1 MIARLSGRSE
11 SVRGRGWPI
20 PAFLAV
26 VAVVVAWTA
35 WLQLRP
41 GVAVGG
47 RGRETVDPAVL
58 RADLETIVGDGTPRV
73 VGTPGA
79 AAGRDRIAGILQS
92 LGLAVERQR
101 TRIER
106 RAGAVD
112 VENLVAMIDGS
123 GGDDRPVLAV
133 IAHSD
138 SVPGS
143 PGASDD
149 GAGVAALCAV
159 ARALVARP
167 PVHDVL
173 LLVTDG
179 EERGLLGAQA
189 FMAQHPAAGSIGAV
203 VNLDA
208 RGASGPAAIF
218 ELGPQSAW
226 LAAIIADFVPAPRT
240 QSLAAAIY
248 ERMPNGTDFT
258 VFLEAGMTGFNV
270 AFIGDVAAYHRPEDT
285 VERQCPWTR
294 AHLAQTALGLVRG
307 LDARWPSDAAP
318 PADRAVFGDLL
329 GVAVLRWPEGWTPW
343 VVGLSALVLAAGC
356 LRARIRDAMGPEL
369 LRLAVQHL
377 GPHRGAGDGASE
389 VPRLPSLAHGV
400 SLAFSACLVVVV
412 ASAALGWALAAG
424 ASASGVDV
432 AVAPVRS
439 WSIALLGWLAA
450 AALAAGA
457 GSWLAPRATPWDVVM
472 GTWAVWAA
480 PTAAAAWVLPAAS
493 MPLAVP
499 LAAAAGACLFARLRP
514 SGGGGIVALAGA
526 CAAIATW
533 IPLEPLVFD
542 ALGLAIG
549 AFNGLRAGLV
559 AMTAV
564 PVVAIAVRARGR

>member
-1 MIARLSGRSE
+1 MIVRLSGRSE
-11 SVRGRGWPI
+11 FVGGRGPPI
-20 PAFLAV
+20 PAFLSV

-41 GVAVGG
+41 GAAVGG
-47 RGRETVDPAVL
+47 PGGEPVDPAML
-58 RADLETIVGDGTPRV
+58 RADLEAIVGDGTPRV

-92 LGLAVERQR
+92 LGLAVDRQR
-101 TRIER
+101 IRIDR

-112 VENLVAMIDGS
+112 VENLVATIEGS

-133 IAHSD
+133 VAHSD

-167 PVHDVL
+167 PAHDVL

-189 FMAQHPAAGSIGAV
+189 FMAQHPAAASLGAV

-226 LAAIIADFVPAPRT
+226 LSEIVADFVPAPRT

-258 VFLEAGMTGFNV
+258 VFLEAGLTGFNV

-285 VERQCPWTR
+285 VERQSPWTR

-307 LDARWPSDAAP
+307 LDARWPREGAP

-329 GVAVLRWPEGWTPW
+329 GVAVLRWPEGWSTW
-343 VVGLSALVLAAGC
+343 IVGMSALALATGS
-356 LRARIRDAMGPEL
+356 LRARMRDAIRP
-369 LRLAVQHL
+369 
-377 GPHRGAGDGASE
+377 
-389 VPRLPSLAHGV
+389 PSLAHGV
-400 SLAFSACLVVVV
+400 SLAFVACLVVVM
-412 ASAALGWALAAG
+412 ASAVLGWGLSAG
-424 ASASGVDV
+424 ASASGIDL
-432 AVAPVRS
+432 AGAPLRS
-439 WSIALLGWLAA
+439 WSIALLGWCAA
-450 AALAAGA
+450 ALLAAGA
-457 GSWLAPRATPWDVVM
+457 GTWLARRCTPWDAVM
-472 GTWAVWAA
+472 GAWAVWVA
-480 PTAAAAWVLPAAS
+480 PTSAAAWALPAAS

-499 LAAAAGACLFARLRP
+499 LAAAAGACLVARLRP
-514 SGGGGIVALAGA
+514 SGGAGIVALAGA
-526 CAAIATW
+526 CAAILTW

-542 ALGLAIG
+542 ALGLAVG

-564 PVVAIAVRARGR
+564 PVVAIAVGARLR

>member
-11 SVRGRGWPI
+11 SVRETGWPI
-20 PAFLAV
+20 PAFLSV

-41 GVAVGG
+41 GAMVGG
-47 RGRETVDPAVL
+47 HGREPVDPVVL
-58 RADLETIVGDGTPRV
+58 RADLESIVGDGTPRV
-73 VGTPGA
+73 VGTAGA

-92 LGLAVERQR
+92 LGLAVDRQR
-101 TRIER
+101 IRIER

-112 VENLVAMIDGS
+112 LENLVATIEGTGS
-123 GGDDRPVLAV
+123 DDRPVLAV
-133 IAHSD
+133 VAHSD

-167 PVHDVL
+167 PAHDVL

-189 FMAQHPAAGSIGAV
+189 FMAQHPAAASLVAV

-226 LAAIIADFVPAPRT
+226 LAAIVADFVPAPRT
-240 QSLAAAIY
+240 QSLAAAVY

-258 VFLEAGMTGFNV
+258 VFLEAGLTGFNV
-270 AFIGDVAAYHRPEDT
+270 AFIGDVAAYHRAEDT
-285 VERQCPWTR
+285 VERQSPWTR

-307 LDARWPSDAAP
+307 LDARWPREGAP
-318 PADRAVFGDLL
+318 PAGRAVFGDLL
-329 GVAVLRWPEGWTPW
+329 GIAVLRWPEGWTTW
-343 VVGLSALVLAAGC
+343 IVVVSALALATGC
-356 LRARIRDAMGPEL
+356 LRARVRDCMGPEL
-369 LRLAVQHL
+369 LRLAAQHL
-377 GPHRGAGDGASE
+377 GPGVEAGD
-389 VPRLPSLAHGV
+389 VHRLPSLAHGV
-400 SLAFSACLVVVV
+400 SLAFVACLAVVA
-412 ASAALGWALAAG
+412 ASAALGWGLGAG
-424 ASASGVDV
+424 ASASGIDL
-432 AVAPVRS
+432 AGSPVRT
-439 WSIALLGWLAA
+439 WSIGLLGWCAA
-450 AALAAGA
+450 ALLAAGA
-457 GSWLAPRATPWDVVM
+457 GTWLARRCTPWDAVL
-472 GTWAVWAA
+472 GAWAVWLA
-480 PTAAAAWVLPAAS
+480 PTAAAAWALPAAS
-493 MPLAVP
+493 VPLAVP
-499 LAAAAGACLFARLRP
+499 LAAAAGACVYARLRP
-514 SGGGGIVALAGA
+514 SGGAAVVALAGA
-526 CAAIATW
+526 CAAVVAW
-533 IPLEPLVFD
+533 VPLEPLVFD
-542 ALGLAIG
+542 ALGIAVG

-564 PVVAIAVRARGR
+564 PLVAIAVRGR

>member
-1 MIARLSGRSE
+1 MIPRLSGRSD
-11 SVRGRGWPI
+11 SVRARGRGI
-20 PAFLAV
+20 PAILSV
-26 VAVVVAWTA
+26 VALMIGWTA

-41 GVAVGG
+41 GVLPGG
-47 RGRETVDPAVL
+47 RPADSVDAGVL
-58 RADLETIVGDGTPRV
+58 RADLEAIVGDGTPRV

-79 AAGRDRIAGILQS
+79 AAGRDRIAGILES
-92 LGLAVERQR
+92 LGLRVERQR

-106 RAGAVD
+106 RAGTVD
-112 VENLVAMIDGS
+112 IENLVATI
-123 GGDDRPVLAV
+123 GGTGPDDAPAIAV
-133 IAHSD
+133 VAHSD

-189 FMAQHPAAGSIGAV
+189 FMAQHAAAASLRAV

-226 LAAIIADFVPAPRT
+226 LADVIADFVPAPRT

-258 VFLEAGMTGFNV
+258 VFLEAGASGFNV

-285 VERQCPWTR
+285 VERQSPWTR
-294 AHLAQTALGLVRG
+294 AHLARTAVGLVRG
-307 LDARWPSDAAP
+307 LDARWPRDGVV
-318 PADRAVFGDLL
+318 PAGRAVFGDVL
-329 GVAVLRWPEGWTPW
+329 GAWVIRWPEPWTPW
-343 VVGLSALVLAAGC
+343 IVGIAALVLGSGI
-356 LRARIRDAMGPEL
+356 LRARMGT
-369 LRLAVQHL
+369 AW
-377 GPHRGAGDGASE
+377 
-389 VPRLPSLAHGV
+389 PSLAAGV
-400 SLAFSACLVVVV
+400 SRSFVACFLVVVV
-412 ASAALGWALAAG
+412 SAVLGWLMSTAASATGIDPIRAPARAWA
-424 ASASGVDV
+424 
-432 AVAPVRS
+432 
-439 WSIALLGWLAA
+439 IAIVGWLAA
-450 AALAAGA
+450 GVLSFGAGA
-457 GSWLAPRATPWDVVM
+457 WLGRRVAPWDAVIGAWAVWLAP
-472 GTWAVWAA
+472 
-480 PTAAAAWVLPAAS
+480 AAAASWMLPSAS
-493 MPLAVP
+493 MLLVVP
-499 LAAAAGACLFARLRP
+499 LVASSVACIAGRLRPERGAGAVAFAGAAAA
-514 SGGGGIVALAGA
+514 VV
-526 CAAIATW
+526 TW

-542 ALGLAIG
+542 ALGLSLG

-559 AMTAV
+559 CMLAV
-564 PVVAIAVRARGR
+564 PTVAAAVRRAA

>member
-1 MIARLSGRSE
+1 MIPRLSGRSD
-11 SVRGRGWPI
+11 SVRARGRGI
-20 PAFLAV
+20 PAILSVIALTV
-26 VAVVVAWTA
+26 GWTA

-41 GVAVGG
+41 GVLPGSAHADS
-47 RGRETVDPAVL
+47 VDAEML
-58 RADLETIVGDGTPRV
+58 RADLVAIVGDGTPRV

-79 AAGRDRIAGILQS
+79 AAGRDRIAGILES
-92 LGLAVERQR
+92 LGLRVERQR

-106 RAGAVD
+106 RAGTVD
-112 VENLVAMIDGS
+112 IENLVATI
-123 GGDDRPVLAV
+123 GGTGPDDAPAIAV
-133 IAHSD
+133 VAHSD

-189 FMAQHPAAGSIGAV
+189 FMAQHAAAASLRAV

-226 LAAIIADFVPAPRT
+226 LADVIADFVPAPRT

-258 VFLEAGMTGFNV
+258 VFLEAGASGFNV

-285 VERQCPWTR
+285 VERQSPWTR
-294 AHLAQTALGLVRG
+294 AHLARTAVGLVRG
-307 LDARWPSDAAP
+307 LDARWPRDGVV
-318 PADRAVFGDLL
+318 PAGRAVFGDVL
-329 GVAVLRWPEGWTPW
+329 GAWVIRWPEPWTPW
-343 VVGLSALVLAAGC
+343 IVGIAALVLGSGI
-356 LRARIRDAMGPEL
+356 LRARMGT
-369 LRLAVQHL
+369 AW
-377 GPHRGAGDGASE
+377 
-389 VPRLPSLAHGV
+389 PSLAAGV
-400 SLAFSACLVVVV
+400 SRSFVACFLVVVV
-412 ASAALGWALAAG
+412 SAVLGWLMSTAASATGIDPIRAPARAWA
-424 ASASGVDV
+424 
-432 AVAPVRS
+432 
-439 WSIALLGWLAA
+439 IAIVGWLAA
-450 AALAAGA
+450 GVLSFGAGA
-457 GSWLAPRATPWDVVM
+457 WLGRRVAPWDAVIGAWAVWLAP
-472 GTWAVWAA
+472 
-480 PTAAAAWVLPAAS
+480 AAAASWMLPSAS
-493 MPLAVP
+493 MLLVVP
-499 LAAAAGACLFARLRP
+499 LVASSVACIAGRLRPERGAGAVAFAGAAAA
-514 SGGGGIVALAGA
+514 VV
-526 CAAIATW
+526 TW

-542 ALGLAIG
+542 ALGLSLG

-559 AMTAV
+559 CMLAV
-564 PVVAIAVRARGR
+564 PTVAAAVRRAA